1 VEFQA
6 VMNELEDLGTNYT
19 KKRYLSNGAH
29 EPVFGTATT
38 KMKPMSKEIG
48 VNQALAEELY
58 QTGNYDAMYFA
69 GVIADAKGM
78 TEDDY
83 ERWME
88 AAYFFMLSDYVVA
101 VTLSEADLDFAK
113 NIADQWIESGEDLKM
128 SAGWST
134 YCWLLGSR
142 ADEVFSK
149 EKLGAMLDFAA
160 DTIHEAPT
168 ETKDAMNNFI
178 YTVGTS
184 FVPLHKKALDVAE
197 TVGEVT
203 LNRENKQPKTLNAF
217 DKIQKQVEKDRI
229 GFKRKYV
236 RC

>member
-6 VMNELEDLGTNYT
+6 VMNELEALGTNYT
-19 KKRYLSNGAH
+19 KKRYLSNGAQ
-29 EPVFGTATT
+29 EPVFGAATT

-48 VNQALAEELY
+48 VNQELAEELY
-58 QTGNYDAMYFA
+58 RTGNYDAMYFA

-78 TEDDY
+78 TADDY
-83 ERWME
+83 ERWIE
-88 AAYFFMLSDYVVA
+88 DAYFFMLSDYVVA

-113 NIADQWIESGEDLKM
+113 SIADQWIESGEDLKM

-142 ADEVFSK
+142 ADEDFSK
-149 EKLGAMLDFAA
+149 ENLGAMLDFAEE
-160 DTIHEAPT
+160 TIHESPT

-184 FVPLHKKALDVAE
+184 FVPLHEKALEVAE

-217 DKIQKQVEKDRI
+217 ENIQKQVEKDRI